1 VRAGALPESCPDGPA
16 LSWNPGEC
24 NFKCSRKM
32 LNITDAIL
40 MRSIGFEKSKNAGSF
55 CGAGVTQWLILGPD
69 PW

>member
-1 VRAGALPESCPDGPA
+1 
-16 LSWNPGEC
+16 
-24 NFKCSRKM
+24 M

-40 MRSIGFEKSKNAGSF
+40 MRSIGFKKKSKNAGSF